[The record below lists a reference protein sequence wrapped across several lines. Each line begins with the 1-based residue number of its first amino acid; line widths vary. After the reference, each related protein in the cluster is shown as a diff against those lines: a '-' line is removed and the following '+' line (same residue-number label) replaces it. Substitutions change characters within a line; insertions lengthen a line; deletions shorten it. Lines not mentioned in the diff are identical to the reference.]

1 MAQNLLLEIGL
12 EELPA
17 HVVTPSMKQLQEN
30 GSFLRCS
37 CITLYSNRSLFN
49 TSPLGSLCHR
59 YS

>member
-17 HVVTPSMKQLQEN
+17 HVVTPSKN